1 MNHPFTQHGLV
12 AGLTALTLTIGVFVL
27 GAFVPEFVQRVTAW
41 QVNIIET
48 PTMHPAIVIVN
59 MAPEDGGTCGPA
71 NIERTL
77 LATTITALSQAEAK
91 VIAPILPLD
100 GLSSSACGGASADAT
115 LIEATA
121 LSGRVIF
128 PASAFEP
135 LKNQALGNGYIDQS
149 LSLDTQTVPFGLA
162 IAKGYNQDIAINS
175 SPSLEFSSWG
185 QEPGF
190 QYSLNTILD
199 MPWTELREHVK
210 DKIVILTPEIHEAG
224 LTQIHLLNAA
234 LSDPWLYPVAS
245 QAQVFIVFI
254 LSLGTAWGLLLF
266 PNWKGHTIA
275 LVFLGLCL
283 AIALFLQTQWGWI
296 LPLSGIV
303 LACTGS
309 MISIRLLQ
317 GQLRRVYTSAHLRAL
332 EETLSQIRSDLAL
345 KETNVLSLVKSLDE
359 ARLAEQQST
368 DRLKQLELAQA
379 EVESTKQHLTEV
391 ENELA
396 NLRQHSTKNIE
407 TPTPLPQNLESLSL
421 ECQTFGI
428 ITKDPHLLKVFSDIK
443 KAAKISSPILI
454 LGETGTG
461 KEVFAKAAHQLSNR
475 ARRPFIPVN
484 MAAIR
489 PELFESEL
497 FGHVKGGFTGAIGA
511 KGYVEAAEGGTLFL
525 DEMGELGLDLQAKL
539 LRLLENHTFNRV
551 GEAQTRQA
559 NVRILVA
566 TNRDLKQE
574 VEQGR
579 FREDL
584 YYRLRSIVLY
594 LPALRERVPED
605 RRLLAEHFLEQLA
618 IQSQRDTIQLH
629 REAQETIRSYPW
641 PGNIR
646 ELKQTL
652 SQAVALADTN
662 LLTKVDLRLDEND
675 SPSKQRQSLI
685 PPTPTLSQT
694 KKTPPRSD
702 DAILADLRQH
712 RFDMGAT
719 AKALHCDRSTITQR
733 LKGLGYEALVKS
745 HGDFSLAAKELAEDE
760 SLEDIVEL
768 KLREYEAN
776 LLPLRKRYSTV
787 DEAIADCRRRFKNLP
802 DRYFAAVEVL
812 VRHRFSSS

>member
-1 MNHPFTQHGLV
+1 
-12 AGLTALTLTIGVFVL
+12 
-27 GAFVPEFVQRVTAW
+27 
-41 QVNIIET
+41 
-48 PTMHPAIVIVN
+48 
-59 MAPEDGGTCGPA
+59 
-71 NIERTL
+71 
-77 LATTITALSQAEAK
+77 
-91 VIAPILPLD
+91 
-100 GLSSSACGGASADAT
+100 
-115 LIEATA
+115 
-121 LSGRVIF
+121 
-128 PASAFEP
+128 
-135 LKNQALGNGYIDQS
+135 
-149 LSLDTQTVPFGLA
+149 
-162 IAKGYNQDIAINS
+162 
-175 SPSLEFSSWG
+175 
-185 QEPGF
+185 
-190 QYSLNTILD
+190 
-199 MPWTELREHVK
+199 
-210 DKIVILTPEIHEAG
+210 
-224 LTQIHLLNAA
+224 
-234 LSDPWLYPVAS
+234 
-245 QAQVFIVFI
+245 
-254 LSLGTAWGLLLF
+254 
-266 PNWKGHTIA
+266 
-275 LVFLGLCL
+275 
-283 AIALFLQTQWGWI
+283 
-296 LPLSGIV
+296 
-303 LACTGS
+303 
-309 MISIRLLQ
+309 
-317 GQLRRVYTSAHLRAL
+317 
-332 EETLSQIRSDLAL
+332 
-345 KETNVLSLVKSLDE
+345 
-359 ARLAEQQST
+359 
-368 DRLKQLELAQA
+368 
-379 EVESTKQHLTEV
+379 
-391 ENELA
+391 
-396 NLRQHSTKNIE
+396 
-407 TPTPLPQNLESLSL
+407 
-421 ECQTFGI
+421 
-428 ITKDPHLLKVFSDIK
+428 
-443 KAAKISSPILI
+443 
-454 LGETGTG
+454 
-461 KEVFAKAAHQLSNR
+461 
-475 ARRPFIPVN
+475 
-484 MAAIR
+484 
-489 PELFESEL
+489 
-497 FGHVKGGFTGAIGA
+497 
-511 KGYVEAAEGGTLFL
+511 
-525 DEMGELGLDLQAKL
+525 MGELGLDLQAKL

-694 KKTPPRSD
+694 KKTPPRSE